1 MLYLRPL
8 FSPLSRYPRLPLET
22 QLKGTRVVLRM
33 GEPEDWKNWHTLRD
47 LSRDF
52 LTPWEPR
59 WDSRALEYGHYCG
72 LLKRY
77 AREWRS
83 GEGYAFHIF
92 LQGEAGA
99 RGAFMGEIAISCV
112 ERGISQTGTLGYWI
126 GMPYAG
132 RGYMREAAGLV
143 CSFAFERLKLHRM
156 EASCLPDNEP
166 SARLLG
172 SLGFEREGYAR
183 GYLRID
189 GQWRD
194 HLLWGKVNPGSQ

>member
-8 FSPLSRYPRLPLET
+8 FSPLRRYPRPPLET
-22 QLKGTRVVLRM
+22 ELQGARIALRM
-33 GEPEDWKNWHTLRD
+33 GAPEDWKNWHALRD

-59 WDSRALEYGHYCG
+59 WDSDALEYGHYCG

-77 AREWRS
+77 AREWRN

-92 LQGEAGA
+92 LRSETGSH
-99 RGAFMGEIAISCV
+99 GAFLGEISISPV
-112 ERGISQTGTLGYWI
+112 ERGIAQKGTLGYWI

-132 RGYMREAAGLV
+132 QGYMREAAECV
-143 CSFAFERLKLHRM
+143 RRFAFESLKLHRL

-166 SARLLG
+166 SARLLRG
-172 SLGFEREGYAR
+172 LGFEREGYAR

-194 HLLWGKVNPGSQ
+194 HLLWGFVNPAA